1 MNRRKKP
8 LRFYLIIF
16 VFSTVI
22 IAAYSLYMILA
33 KDVAVSDI
41 YTLWLMPVLFT
52 LFYWGSDTLILKFS
66 GKKKKEDFEAK
77 FLDEI
82 SEIMRSSKEFIV
94 EEYRRL
100 QINEK
105 FQQDLKR
112 AYKIYKDGENEIF
125 FIEKLESKY
134 RKNSLEKRAM
144 KYVVAYLRENKELPK
159 TE

>member
-8 LRFYLIIF
+8 FKFYLIIF

-22 IAAYSLYMILA
+22 IAAYSLYMILV
-33 KDVAVSDI
+33 KDVAVSDV
-41 YTLWLMPVLFT
+41 YSLWLMPVLFT

-66 GKKKKEDFEAK
+66 KKKNEVDYEGK

-82 SEIMRSSKEFIV
+82 SEIMRGSKEFIV

-100 QINEK
+100 QINQK

-112 AYKIYKDGENEIF
+112 AYRIYKEGETEVLT
-125 FIEKLESKY
+125 IEKLENKY

-144 KYVVAYLRENKELPK
+144 KYVVDYLKENKEIPE